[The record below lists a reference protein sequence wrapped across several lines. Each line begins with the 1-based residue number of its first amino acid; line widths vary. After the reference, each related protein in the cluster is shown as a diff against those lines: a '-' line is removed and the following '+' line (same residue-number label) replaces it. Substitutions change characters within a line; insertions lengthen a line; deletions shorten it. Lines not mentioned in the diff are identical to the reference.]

1 MNRLPMK
8 TTTLFL
14 VIVCCWLWPVPG
26 SGPAAAAAEVLTLED
41 CVRTVLRNNPAITLA
56 EAGIKAGE
64 AALAGAEKELLPS
77 FSARYDYKR
86 QPEVTIGTENY
97 YSYSVTLS
105 QPLYRGKALVTA
117 VDLAELH
124 KEAADTNMVKTVND
138 LVFAAHKAYFEVLK
152 SDKQVEVAQQAI
164 NRLEAHCRDARA
176 FFDAGL
182 IPRND
187 LLTSEVL
194 LAQGRQ
200 DLCQAENGAAM
211 ARANLNLLMGNQVR
225 TPVRLADILGHQDR
239 RVVWEDLF
247 KQAAELRPEIK
258 AGELAAARADKNV
271 ILARSS
277 YLPSLSLA
285 ATYLKQGDTPGAA
298 SYPLGPSEVKQAQA
312 TLEWRFF
319 AWGQSADKEAEA
331 RFQAIQAR
339 ESIAR
344 IKDRVTLEVRK
355 AFLELEQARANIAV
369 TVKAVEQ
376 AEENFRINE
385 SRYQAQLN
393 TSTEVLDAQTL
404 LTRARTNNYN
414 ALYDYNIAVARL
426 DWATGV
432 LGHEMADNQ

>member
-1 MNRLPMK
+1 MK

-14 VIVCCWLWPVPG
+14 VIVCCWLVPG
-26 SGPAAAAAEVLTLED
+26 SGPAAAATEAAEVLNLAD
-41 CVRTVLRNNPAITLA
+41 CVRAVLRNNPAVTLA
-56 EAGIKAGE
+56 EAGVKASE
-64 AALAGAEKELLPS
+64 AALAGAEKDLLPS

-86 QPEVTIGTENY
+86 QPDVTISTENY

-152 SDKQVEVAQQAI
+152 SDKQVEVARQAI
-164 NRLEAHCRDARA
+164 TRLESHCRDAQA

-182 IPRND
+182 IPKND

-200 DLCQAENGAAM
+200 DLRQAENGAAM

-225 TPVRLADILGHQDR
+225 TPVLVADILRHQDR
-239 RVVWEDLF
+239 RVAWEDVS

-258 AGELAAARADKNV
+258 AGKLAAARADKNV

-319 AWGQSADKEAEA
+319 SWGQSDDKEAEA

-339 ESIAR
+339 ESVAR
-344 IKDRVTLEVRK
+344 IKDRVSLEVRE

-369 TVKAVEQ
+369 TAKAVEQ

-393 TSTEVLDAQTL
+393 TSTDVLDAQTL
-404 LTRARTNNYN
+404 LTQARTNNHN
-414 ALYDYNIAVARL
+414 ALYEFNIALSRL

-432 LGHEMADNQ
+432 LGRDRQSQAKK